1 MTNLFDLTG
10 KVALVTGGNGGIGLG
25 MAEGLAQHGASVII
39 WGTNAAKNDA
49 ALDRLSRYCS
59 TVRAACVDVSD
70 EISVKAGMD
79 AIIDE
84 FGRID
89 QAIANAGIGQF
100 RRDMFDISVED
111 FSRLESIN
119 VHGVFFTLREAARHM
134 IARNKTGDG
143 GGSLIGVASTAAIHG
158 AARNEHYGATKG
170 AVVSMCRAMAVEL
183 ARHKITVNSILP
195 GWIKSDMTA
204 GLQEMEKFNE
214 RVIGRV
220 PMGGWGEPSDFAGIV
235 VYLASRAARFHTG
248 DALVIDGGYTIY

>member
-1 MTNLFDLTG
+1 MANLFDLTG

-25 MAEGLAQHGASVII
+25 MAAGLAQHGATVVI
-39 WGTNAAKNDA
+39 WGTNDAKNASA
-49 ALDRLSRYCS
+49 AQMLRHYGGA
-59 TVRAACVDVSD
+59 VRTARVDVSD
-70 EISVKAGMD
+70 EAAVKAAMAD
-79 AIIDE
+79 IINE

-89 QAIANAGIGQF
+89 QAIANAGIGQS
-100 RRDMFDISVED
+100 RRDMFDISRDD
-111 FSRLESIN
+111 FEKLESIN

-134 IARNKTGDG
+134 IARDATGDS
-143 GGSLIGVASTAAIHG
+143 GGSLVAVASTAAIHG

-183 ARHKITVNSILP
+183 ARHKITVNSICP

-204 GLQEMEKFNE
+204 GLQAMDKFNE

-220 PMGGWGEPSDFAGIV
+220 PMGGWGEPEDFAGIV
-235 VYLASRAARFHTG
+235 VYLASKAARFHTG

>member
-1 MTNLFDLTG
+1 MANLFDLTG

-25 MAEGLAQHGASVII
+25 MAEGLAQHGATVII
-39 WGTNAAKNDA
+39 WGTNEAKNA
-49 ALDRLSRYCS
+49 AAAQALAQHGGI
-59 TVRAACVDVSD
+59 VRTAKVDVSD
-70 EISVKAGMD
+70 ED
-79 AIIDE
+79 AVRAAMGNIIDE

-89 QAIANAGIGQF
+89 QAIANAGIGQS
-100 RRDMFDISVED
+100 RRDMFDISRED
-111 FSRLESIN
+111 FEKLNAIN

-134 IARNKTGDG
+134 IARDKMGDG
-143 GGSLIGVASTAAIHG
+143 GGSLVAIASTAAIHG

-183 ARHKITVNSILP
+183 ARHKITVNSICP

-204 GLQEMEKFNE
+204 GLQAMDKFNE

-220 PMGGWGEPSDFAGIV
+220 PMGGWGEPEDFAGIA
-235 VYLASRAARFHTG
+235 VYLASKAARFHTG